1 MLVLAKGSSKLEA
14 TATVLAREPQFSE
27 PSRSFWFL
35 VPRQLL
41 GEELSGLNIKDLQ
54 NLENQLEMSLK
65 GVRMKKEQV
74 LTEEIKELN
83 LKGSLIHQENI
94 ELHKKINLV
103 RQENAE
109 LQKKVYGPGGRS
121 EENRVTHITHGINKE
136 YDLHAHINL
145 ELSQPQNEKSD
156 VPDVMKLGLQLH

>member
-14 TATVLAREPQFSE
+14 AATVLAREPQLTDSS
-27 PSRSFWFL
+27 PSLAETFGL

-65 GVRMKKEQV
+65 GVRMK
-74 LTEEIKELN
+74 
-83 LKGSLIHQENI
+83 KGSLIHQENI

-121 EENRVTHITHGINKE
+121 EENRVTHITHGISKE
-136 YDLHAHINL
+136 YDLHAPINL

-156 VPDVMKLGLQLH
+156 VPDVMKLG